1 MKDLRW
7 GFMTASLSAALI
19 LGGTA
24 LAQSGQ
30 RPDASPSTSSPATT
44 SPDNSAKPMSEEPSM
59 NNPQGAQDQQAT
71 PREQDQQV
79 SPQDRDQSRDRDN
92 MGQNPSRTDRDPL
105 SANGESKTMQ
115 RDVKEFDHF
124 LDKHPQV
131 AQDLRSDP
139 SRINDTAFLN
149 NHKELQRWL
158 DKHSQVRDEIRENP
172 SAFMHQENRYEKN
185 ENKTQSPQ

>member
-7 GFMTASLSAALI
+7 GLMTASLSAALI
-19 LGGTA
+19 LGGSA
-24 LAQSGQ
+24 LAQSAQ
-30 RPDASPSTSSPATT
+30 RPEGSPATSSPTT
-44 SPDNSAKPMSEEPSM
+44 TAPDNSAKPMSEEPGMS
-59 NNPQGAQDQQAT
+59 NPQGAQDQQAT
-71 PREQDQQV
+71 PRDQDQQV
-79 SPQDRDQSRDRDN
+79 SPRDNDQNRDN

-105 SANGESKTMQ
+105 SANGESKTMK
-115 RDVKEFDHF
+115 RDVREFDHF

-139 SRINDTAFLN
+139 SKVSDTAFLN

-158 DKHSQVRDEIRENP
+158 EKHPQVRDEIRENP